1 MPRNLAVGVLRGVG
15 KVPKGGQ
22 HSKYGTKPRPGRR
35 QSKNIT
41 TLGSTSK
48 VSTGIVV
55 SARPVLTKAKSV
67 PAQAEPVLTQ
77 AELVQTQTEPE
88 LQAQPVLTKTSPDRG
103 AGQQSA
109 E

>member
-15 KVPKGGQ
+15 KVPRGGQ

-35 QSKNIT
+35 QSKNIS
-41 TLGSTSK
+41 TLVSTPK
-48 VSTGIVV
+48 VS
-55 SARPVLTKAKSV
+55 AHPVLPKVKLVSK
-67 PAQAEPVLTQ
+67 QAEPVLTQ
-77 AELVQTQTEPE
+77 AELVQPQAEPE
-88 LQAQPVLTKTSPDRG
+88 LISAQPVLTKTSPDRG